1 MDILGY
7 LKNLT
12 SEDVMRYTR
21 IALQWVAAYLVTHG
35 MVSSNSSWV
44 EPAIGFGVGIA
55 SLAWT
60 LYGNRLNAKLAE
72 IAKADQVK
80 KVLTDSATAE
90 AVPSDKV
97 QKGPGQ

>member
-21 IALQWVAAYLVTHG
+21 IALQWVAAYLVTRG
-35 MVSSNSSWV
+35 LVSSNASWV
-44 EPAIGFGVGIA
+44 EPAIGVGVGLA
-55 SLAWT
+55 SFAWT
-60 LYGNRLNAKLAE
+60 LYGNRLNAKIAE
-72 IAKADQVK
+72 IAKADQVVAVK
-80 KVLTDSATAE
+80 TDAVTAD
-90 AVPSDKV
+90 AIPSDKV

>member
-44 EPAIGFGVGIA
+44 EPAIGVGVGIA
-55 SLAWT
+55 WIALSLPNGGIGT
-60 LYGNRLNAKLAE
+60 
-72 IAKADQVK
+72 AD
-80 KVLTDSATAE
+80 VLL
-90 AVPSDKV
+90 
-97 QKGPGQ
+97 